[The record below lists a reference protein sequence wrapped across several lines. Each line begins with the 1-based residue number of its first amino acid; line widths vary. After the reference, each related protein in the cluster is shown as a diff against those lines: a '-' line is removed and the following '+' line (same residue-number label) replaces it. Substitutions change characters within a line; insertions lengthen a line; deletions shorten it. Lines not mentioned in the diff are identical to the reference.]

1 MICDKGVVKVQPY
14 GDGNFTGAGFE
25 TVFDYKDL
33 GITANA
39 SGYVRDTV
47 MTKAGR
53 FAKTFN
59 GSSSTYTCDY
69 GSINP
74 TIVSVPLVG
83 GGCYSGLVCGACV
96 VVNSTASH
104 AYWNVA
110 PGLSCK
116 MPNAA

>member
-1 MICDKGVVKVQPY
+1 
-14 GDGNFTGAGFE
+14 
-25 TVFDYKDL
+25 
-33 GITANA
+33 
-39 SGYVRDTV
+39 

-74 TIVSVPLVG
+74 TIVSVPRVG
-83 GGCYSGLVCGACV
+83 GDCTNGLYCGAYV
-96 VVNSTASH
+96 TLNYTAGS
-104 AYWNVA
+104 AGWYFA

>member
-1 MICDKGVVKVQPY
+1 ML
-14 GDGNFTGAGFE
+14 
-25 TVFDYKDL
+25 DYKDL
-33 GITANA
+33 GITASA
-39 SGYVRDTV
+39 SGYMRDTV

-83 GGCYSGLVCGACV
+83 GGCNYGLYCGACV
-96 VVNSTASH
+96 SLRNTASS
-104 AYWNVA
+104 AYWGVA

>member
-1 MICDKGVVKVQPY
+1 ML
-14 GDGNFTGAGFE
+14 
-25 TVFDYKDL
+25 DYKDL
-33 GITANA
+33 GITASA
-39 SGYVRDTV
+39 SGYMRDTV

-83 GGCYSGLVCGACV
+83 GSCYNGLFCGACV
-96 VVNSTASH
+96 YLSSTAGVAS
-104 AYWNVA
+104 WSIA
-110 PGLSCK
+110 PGLSCI
-116 MPNAA
+116 MPNAAQQ

>member
-1 MICDKGVVKVQPY
+1 MDYAELGV
-14 GDGNFTGAGFE
+14 
-25 TVFDYKDL
+25 
-33 GITANA
+33 TAQT
-39 SGYVRDTV
+39 SGYVKETV

-74 TIVSVPLVG
+74 GIVAVPLVG
-83 GGCYSGLVCGACV
+83 GSCYNGLSCGAYV
-96 VVNSTASH
+96 YLYYAAGNAS
-104 AYWNVA
+104 WNFA

>member
-1 MICDKGVVKVQPY
+1 
-14 GDGNFTGAGFE
+14 
-25 TVFDYKDL
+25 
-33 GITANA
+33 
-39 SGYVRDTV
+39 

-53 FAKTFN
+53 FSKTFN

-69 GSINP
+69 GYINP

-83 GGCYSGLVCGACV
+83 GYCDYGLGCGACV
-96 VVNSTASH
+96 YLNNTAGS
-104 AYWNVA
+104 AAWNFA